1 MTYGTARRR
10 AGWILAPASAMVGL
24 FLLVPLLVSLGMS
37 FTNFSLLGSSTRFI
51 GFRNYATLLSHAAAA
66 GGFLSDLL
74 ITLRFTVVSVFI
86 ETVLGLALAMYLSRK
101 FFLTGW
107 LRTLMT
113 VPLMIAPV
121 VSGLQWKYLF
131 DPQVGLVNYLFQ
143 LLHLVRQPQNWLSNT
158 SSAWVLIV
166 VADVWQTTGF
176 MTLFILAGL
185 QSLPRDV
192 FEAASIDG
200 AGAWSRFSRILFPL
214 VWPVLAAAV
223 VLRAMDA
230 FRIFDI
236 AYVLTNGG
244 PLYSSETV
252 SLFTYRVGLAQFNMA
267 LASAS
272 SLLILIAVV
281 LISLPLM
288 RTLMGEAS

>member
-1 MTYGTARRR
+1 MPVVGVSRRENS
-10 AGWILAPASAMVGL
+10 LLVPAMIVLGL
-24 FLLVPLLVSLGMS
+24 FLLVPLIVSLVLSGTS
-37 FTNFSLLGSSTRFI
+37 FSLLGNKTNFV
-51 GFRNYATLLSHAAAA
+51 GLKNYQSLLVGSVKP
-66 GGFLSDLL
+66 GGFLSDVF
-74 ITLRFTVVSVFI
+74 ITLRFTVVSVTI
-86 ETVLGLALAMYLSRK
+86 ETVLGFAIAGYLSRR

-131 DPQVGLVNYLFQ
+131 DPQVGLVNF
-143 LLHLVRQPQNWLSNT
+143 LLQTFHIVGQPQNWFSNT
-158 SSAWVLIV
+158 HTAWILIV

-185 QSLPRDV
+185 QSLPSDV

-200 AGAWSRFSRILFPL
+200 ASGWLRFWRIRLPL

-223 VLRAMDA
+223 VLRTMDA

-236 AYVLTNGG
+236 AYVLTDGG

-252 SLFTYRVGLAQFNMA
+252 SLFTYRVGLSNFNMA

-272 SLLILIAVV
+272 SLLILICVI
-281 LISLPLM
+281 LISMPLM
-288 RTLMGEAS
+288 RSLMESSS

>member
-1 MTYGTARRR
+1 MAYPIPRRGE
-10 AGWILAPASAMVGL
+10 GWLLAPAGAVVGL
-24 FLLVPLLVSLGMS
+24 LLLAPLVVSFALS
-37 FTNFSLLGSSTRFI
+37 LTSFSLLQNTTIFLGLK
-51 GFRNYATLLSHAAAA
+51 NYGTLLAHGMAL

-74 ITLRFTVVSVFI
+74 ITLRFTVVSVLI
-86 ETVLGLALAMYLSRK
+86 ETVLGFALALFLSRK
-101 FFLTGW
+101 FSLTGW
-107 LRTLMT
+107 LRTLVT

-131 DPQVGLVNYLFQ
+131 DPQVGMVNYLFQ
-143 LLHLVRQPQNWLSNT
+143 VLHIIKEPQNWFSST
-158 SSAWVLIV
+158 GSAWLLIV

-192 FEAASIDG
+192 FEAANIDG
-200 AGAWSRFSRILFPL
+200 ANAWLRLVRIKLPL
-214 VWPVLAAAV
+214 VWPVLASAV

-236 AYVLTNGG
+236 AYVLTDGG
-244 PLYSSETV
+244 PLYSTETV

-272 SLLILIAVV
+272 SLLVLVAVILI
-281 LISLPLM
+281 SMPLM
-288 RTLMGEAS
+288 RNLMEDAS